1 MFRWQATM
9 LFTSAMLL
17 SPALL
22 RAAETDPKVVKL
34 PELINAIKAHKGKV
48 VVIDFWADG

>member
-1 MFRWQATM
+1 MIRWQATL
-9 LFTSAMLL
+9 LFTGAILL
-17 SPALL
+17 SPAVLC
-22 RAAETDPKVVKL
+22 AAETDPKVVKL